1 MKTGLLKKAGV
12 LLMAAAV
19 TVGSVWCVGKKSSAA
34 ENDLKSIYS
43 SGDVNAEAGVEQTH
57 EFSVEAGKSVFLHLF
72 SECSGWNDIILQR
85 WNLFGVVCYQFK

>member
-57 EFSVEAGKSVFLHLF
+57 EFSVEERVCISSF
-72 SECSGWNDIILQR
+72 ILR
-85 WNLFGVVCYQFK
+85 V

>member
-57 EFSVEAGKSVFLHLF
+57 ELF

-85 WNLFGVVCYQFK
+85 WNLFGVVFYQFK

>member
-57 EFSVEAGKSVFLHLF
+57 EFSVVFLHLF

-85 WNLFGVVCYQFK
+85 WNLFGVVFYQFK

>member
-43 SGDVNAEAGVEQTH
+43 
-57 EFSVEAGKSVFLHLF
+57 
-72 SECSGWNDIILQR
+72 EC
-85 WNLFGVVCYQFK
+85 